1 MNCYSFCVS
10 ILGKKLIFFFF
21 KFETVQYE
29 NVQQLAAFFY
39 LYKFPVQFL
48 YFKSLN
54 VFISVMRNYLIGS
67 RAHMH
72 CLVT

>member
-39 LYKFPVQFL
+39 LYKFPVQF
-48 YFKSLN
+48 F
-54 VFISVMRNYLIGS
+54 VFETTL
-67 RAHMH
+67 
-72 CLVT
+72 LVVEHTCTVWLHR